1 MVFRA
6 ENAGRTPSQNRFEPA
21 YLALHRRGDLQVRV
35 EQARREL
42 AECHICPRLC
52 EVDRLAGQMGVCKI
66 DRHARV
72 ASYFPHFGE
81 EDCLRGWAGSG
92 FTDDIAA
99 PNSFSLDDGGTKTF
113 LDVLAGSYTITEDD
127 PGPGYTLTALACV
140 DPSGGTS
147 VSLFTRMAS
156 IDLAVGETVECTF
169 TNTASA
175 SAAVTVRNLPP
186 ALGLIAAPLDPVA
199 LGDQPIEVTG
209 VFTDPGA
216 LDTHTAVWTWGDGS
230 TSTGTVRV

>member
-147 VSLFTRMAS
+147 VSLFTRTAS

-175 SAAVTVRNLPP
+175 SAAVTVSNLPP
-186 ALGLIAAPLDPVA
+186 SWDSSRPRWIRWLSATSRSKSPASLRIRAPWTPIRPSGPGGMAAPAPV
-199 LGDQPIEVTG
+199 
-209 VFTDPGA
+209 
-216 LDTHTAVWTWGDGS
+216 
-230 TSTGTVRV
+230 R